1 VKWTRVKDGARI
13 AVVPEHKV
21 ATVSVADIRSDQ
33 EFERWSKCCGWLTS
47 SRVIVEAGAGAGGQ
61 SHQA

>member
-33 EFERWSKCCGWLTS
+33 EFERWSKRCGWLHPH
-47 SRVIVEAGAGAGGQ
+47 R
-61 SHQA
+61 